1 MHIRFIRSQ
10 ALSALKKLQP
20 ALPRDNLIPQLSGI
34 HLEADAER
42 KEVTATARS
51 TALAARISFPS
62 KVEEAGSAVI
72 NGTLLCQ
79 LMEKFSGD
87 DVDIQTVPSEN
98 AVLRSGRATFTLAT
112 LPSASYPQPVFQ
124 DPHAAI
130 TITNFPQLVRR
141 TAFALMQNSSEKPA
155 YGCIRLNVAN
165 SRAIATTTDL
175 EGLTQVAVPVTMEE
189 FSAEDAPMFL
199 IPSYAAKYVSSVL
212 DAKEALTIGIT
223 DHELIFSAHGLL
235 ASCPACKAEFLDPSM
250 SLQRLKPCYSALVE
264 REDFCN
270 ALHSLTVSAKDPR
283 ATVDLGLT
291 DDSLTLKCAD
301 LFSRTSTNIAA
312 TAARPTPHVF
322 YYREDILEKAVQTL
336 QGSVIRVGIDQN
348 GALLLR
354 TKEQLYVQMPRTRA
368 FIPSETDVKKKGSP
382 KPAQA
387 KRTGAKRKAA

>member
-20 ALPRDNLIPQLSGI
+20 ALPSDNLIPQLSGI

-130 TITNFPQLVRR
+130 TITNFPQLV
-141 TAFALMQNSSEKPA
+141 
-155 YGCIRLNVAN
+155 
-165 SRAIATTTDL
+165 
-175 EGLTQVAVPVTMEE
+175 
-189 FSAEDAPMFL
+189 
-199 IPSYAAKYVSSVL
+199 
-212 DAKEALTIGIT
+212 
-223 DHELIFSAHGLL
+223 
-235 ASCPACKAEFLDPSM
+235 
-250 SLQRLKPCYSALVE
+250 
-264 REDFCN
+264 
-270 ALHSLTVSAKDPR
+270 
-283 ATVDLGLT
+283 
-291 DDSLTLKCAD
+291 
-301 LFSRTSTNIAA
+301 
-312 TAARPTPHVF
+312 
-322 YYREDILEKAVQTL
+322 
-336 QGSVIRVGIDQN
+336 
-348 GALLLR
+348 
-354 TKEQLYVQMPRTRA
+354 
-368 FIPSETDVKKKGSP
+368 
-382 KPAQA
+382 
-387 KRTGAKRKAA
+387 

>member
-112 LPSASYPQPVFQ
+112 LPSAIYPQPVFQ

-175 EGLTQVAVPVTMEE
+175 EGLTQVAVPVTME
-189 FSAEDAPMFL
+189 
-199 IPSYAAKYVSSVL
+199 
-212 DAKEALTIGIT
+212 
-223 DHELIFSAHGLL
+223 
-235 ASCPACKAEFLDPSM
+235 
-250 SLQRLKPCYSALVE
+250 
-264 REDFCN
+264 
-270 ALHSLTVSAKDPR
+270 
-283 ATVDLGLT
+283 
-291 DDSLTLKCAD
+291 
-301 LFSRTSTNIAA
+301 
-312 TAARPTPHVF
+312 
-322 YYREDILEKAVQTL
+322 
-336 QGSVIRVGIDQN
+336 
-348 GALLLR
+348 
-354 TKEQLYVQMPRTRA
+354 
-368 FIPSETDVKKKGSP
+368 
-382 KPAQA
+382 
-387 KRTGAKRKAA
+387 